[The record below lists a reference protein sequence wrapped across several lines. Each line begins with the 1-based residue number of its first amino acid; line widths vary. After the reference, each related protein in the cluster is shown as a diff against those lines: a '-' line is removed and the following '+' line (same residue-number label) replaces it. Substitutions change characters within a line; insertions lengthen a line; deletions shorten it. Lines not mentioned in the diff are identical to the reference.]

1 MRIAL
6 TIHAL
11 FGGGAERLM
20 SQLATRWSEAGREI
34 HLVTWST
41 PETDQYS
48 VPPEV
53 RRHGLG
59 LLAASQSRLRGLIAN
74 LRRVKMLR
82 RTLRSIQPD
91 LIVSFCDQM
100 NIVTLQA
107 ARKLK
112 VPVII
117 SEHSNPAKQQL
128 NRIWEVWRS
137 RNYPHCSACVVLT
150 DEIARYMQRWVSA
163 DRVRVIPAAIAPPTE
178 HAQLTRSEALVLAV
192 GRLSPEKGFD
202 LLIEA
207 WRKIHLQLPGWQLH
221 IAGAGLEH
229 ASLTEQALDLPSV
242 KLLGWIPNAW
252 PLYQQASMF
261 VLPSRY
267 EGFPIAL
274 VEALSQGCP
283 SIATRCT
290 EATQRSPLSTVL
302 QLVDTESSDQL
313 AAAILQFAQHPDRR
327 KQLSAAGI
335 QASSDFHWD
344 KIGVLWDQ
352 LLFGEWIG
360 TIVPIICLD
369 GTNGPILPGCQR
381 CTTNSCNSHLFA
393 GV

>member
-11 FGGGAERLM
+11 FGGGAERVM
-20 SQLATRWSEAGREI
+20 SQLAGRWSKAGHEI

-41 PETDQYS
+41 PDTDQYS

-59 LLAASQSRLRGLIAN
+59 LLAVSQSRLSGLLAN
-74 LRRVKMLR
+74 LRRVRMLR
-82 RTLRSIQPD
+82 RTFRSIQPD
-91 LIVSFCDQM
+91 LILSFCDQM

-107 ARKLK
+107 ARKLT

-128 NRIWEVWRS
+128 SRIWEAWRS
-137 RNYPHCSACVVLT
+137 RNYPRCSTCVVLT
-150 DEIARYMQRWVSA
+150 DEIAQYMRRLVPA
-163 DRVRVIPAAIAPPTE
+163 GLVRVIPAAIAPPTE
-178 HAQLTRSEALVLAV
+178 HAQLTRSETLVLAV

-221 IAGAGLEH
+221 IAGAGSEH
-229 ASLTEQALDLPSV
+229 TSLTEQARDLASV

-252 PLYQQASMF
+252 PLYQHATMF

-267 EGFPIAL
+267 EGFPVAL

-290 EATQRSPLSTVL
+290 EATQRPPLSTAL
-302 QLVDTESSDQL
+302 KLVDTESSDQL
-313 AAAILQFAQHPDRR
+313 AVAILQFAQQPDNR
-327 KQLSAAGI
+327 KQFSAAGI
-335 QASSDFHWD
+335 EASSAFHWE
-344 KIGVLWDQ
+344 KIGLLWDQ
-352 LLFGEWIG
+352 LLFGE
-360 TIVPIICLD
+360 
-369 GTNGPILPGCQR
+369 
-381 CTTNSCNSHLFA
+381 
-393 GV
+393 